1 MSLESLPMRAYNA
14 GGMENRTSDV
24 RELILE
30 RVFPEL
36 RYGEDPD
43 IERYFDLRASGRM
56 LDAIAIYKSRL
67 RPRYPDDEKRI
78 ILLKLYRTHAPAF
91 SEFLHGLLA
100 ERADE
105 IIMRLRANI
114 DALVA
119 PLSGVP
125 MKETYAVLK
134 AVERVARLLPD
145 NADAARLMATT
156 YADYA
161 KLLGHKK
168 AETERAAYLLGEFYD
183 QASVDEDAPTDFIAA
198 SLASEESRKLREH
211 EAEKKNFFDLSR
223 IEFDQADIK
232 RIEIPAGIERDE
244 DVVLAYCHKY
254 WLRADDPAFERI
266 VWLYSRKYGTKN
278 YEVFKAIKTGRNRK
292 YQDDDILTM
301 VSTTIATRYN
311 YTVQGDL
318 YMQAAWRRIKASL
331 YGVAAAQQVI
341 RQAAQRSAEQPEKP
355 ERNGEPANAPAGKRD
370 QTRIL
375 KAGRSR
381 QAAKPGRRPAKQAR
395 PAVEPRAPEPATR
408 QAQTV
413 QPQRKLVR
421 APAPSPL
428 QREKPQKEIV
438 PEIKAT
444 GSISDKIKRLSG
456 RAYDVYKEIFLSK
469 VRSHIRAALAKGRLK
484 PGGAFGEDANKA
496 ENAVYDF
503 MERNYSNAYMNWQV
517 SEHRARIRELGF
529 DIESLDDII
538 ESCYRKIEK

>member
-1 MSLESLPMRAYNA
+1 MR
-14 GGMENRTSDV
+14 GCMENRTSDV

-56 LDAIAIYKSRL
+56 LDAIGIYKSRL
-67 RPRYPDDEKRI
+67 RPRYPDDAKRI

-105 IIMRLRANI
+105 IIMRLRGNI
-114 DALVA
+114 DALIA
-119 PLSGVP
+119 PLSGIP

-168 AETERAAYLLGEFYD
+168 DETERVAFLLGEFYD

-278 YEVFKAIKTGRNRK
+278 YEVFKAIKTGRHRK

-331 YGVAAAQQVI
+331 YGLAAAQQVI
-341 RQAAQRSAEQPEKP
+341 HQTAQRAAEQSVKP
-355 ERNGEPANAPAGKRD
+355 EPDSVRTATRKTSQPEAMPATKPAKNM
-370 QTRIL
+370 Q
-375 KAGRSR
+375 
-381 QAAKPGRRPAKQAR
+381 KPVRPAKTVPR
-395 PAVEPRAPEPATR
+395 PARTVQQTAKPRAHKPATR
-408 QAQTV
+408 QALV
-413 QPQRKLVR
+413 AAQPQRKLVR
-421 APAPSPL
+421 APASALL
-428 QREKPQKEIV
+428 QREKPQRDV
-438 PEIKAT
+438 LPEIKAT

-469 VRSHIRAALAKGRLK
+469 VRSHIHTALAKSRIR
-484 PGGAFGEDANKA
+484 PGVAFGDDANKA
-496 ENAVYDF
+496 ENTVYDF
-503 MERNYSNAYMNWQV
+503 MERNYANTYMNWQV
-517 SEHRARIRELGF
+517 SEHRSRIRELGY
-529 DIESLDDII
+529 DIESLDEII

>member
-1 MSLESLPMRAYNA
+1 MSLESLPMHAYNA

-56 LDAIAIYKSRL
+56 LDAIGIYKSRL
-67 RPRYPDDEKRI
+67 RPRYPDDAKRV
-78 ILLKLYRTHAPAF
+78 ILLKLYRTHSPAF

-105 IIMRLRANI
+105 IIERLCGNI
-114 DALVA
+114 DAIVA
-119 PLSGVP
+119 PLAGVP
-125 MKETYAVLK
+125 MRETYAVLK

-145 NADAARLMATT
+145 NADAARVMATT

-168 AETERAAYLLGEFYD
+168 AETERVAFLLGEFYD
-183 QASVDEDAPTDFIAA
+183 QASVDEDTPTDFIAA

-223 IEFDQADIK
+223 IEFDQADIR

-266 VWLYSRKYGTKN
+266 VWLYSRKYSTKN

-331 YGVAAAQQVI
+331 YGLAAAQHVI
-341 RQAAQRSAEQPEKP
+341 HQAAQRTADRPDSPEAVRTP
-355 ERNGEPANAPAGKRD
+355 ERPQTPAPIQKAALLQTGPATEPPK
-370 QTRIL
+370 T
-375 KAGRSR
+375 SV
-381 QAAKPGRRPAKQAR
+381 KPLAHNTETGQAR
-395 PAVEPRAPEPATR
+395 A
-408 QAQTV
+408 V

-421 APAPSPL
+421 APAPALL
-428 QREKPQKEIV
+428 QREKPRKDIV

-469 VRSHIRAALAKGRLK
+469 VRSHIHTALAKGRIK
-484 PGGAFGEDANKA
+484 PGVAFGDDANKA
-496 ENAVYDF
+496 ENTVYDF

-529 DIESLDDII
+529 DIEGLDDII
-538 ESCYRKIEK
+538 ESCYRKIGK

>member
-1 MSLESLPMRAYNA
+1 LSLESLPMPAYNA
-14 GGMENRTSDV
+14 GGMEHRTSDV

-67 RPRYPDDEKRI
+67 RPRYPDDAKRI
-78 ILLKLYRTHAPAF
+78 ILLKLYRTHSPAF
-91 SEFLHGLLA
+91 SEFLHGLLS

-105 IIMRLRANI
+105 IIMRLCDNI

-145 NADAARLMATT
+145 NADAARIMATT

-168 AETERAAYLLGEFYD
+168 AETERVAYLLGEFYD
-183 QASVDEDAPTDFIAA
+183 QASVDEDTPTDFIAA

-223 IEFDQADIK
+223 IEFDQSDIK

-244 DVVLAYCHKY
+244 DIVLAYCHKY

-331 YGVAAAQQVI
+331 YGIAAAQQAI
-341 RQAAQRSAEQPEKP
+341 HQAAQRTAEQTGKP
-355 ERNGEPANAPAGKRD
+355 EADRALAP
-370 QTRIL
+370 L
-375 KAGRSR
+375 KARTTPPKAGQPEARPDAKS
-381 QAAKPGRRPAKQAR
+381 AKPQAHK
-395 PAVEPRAPEPATR
+395 PDTR
-408 QAQTV
+408 QATV
-413 QPQRKLVR
+413 AQPRQKLVR
-421 APAPSPL
+421 APASAPL
-428 QREKPQKEIV
+428 QRERPQKDII

-456 RAYDVYKEIFLSK
+456 RAYDVYREIFLSK
-469 VRSHIRAALAKGRLK
+469 VRSHIHTALAKGRLK
-484 PGGAFGEDANKA
+484 PGATFGDDSNKA
-496 ENAVYDF
+496 ENTVYDF
-503 MERNYSNAYMNWQV
+503 MERNYANAYMNWQV
-517 SEHRARIRELGF
+517 SEHRTRIRELGF
-529 DIESLDDII
+529 DIENLDDII